1 MYLSSKTA
9 AARKNVK
16 LINDV
21 AGIVSSR
28 EPPPKLSETNKL
40 VRGIIR
46 ERSDPGKKMLKL
58 GTALLIMPEPITS
71 VASVP
76 MLILGKALSSNR
88 GANVSGIYEELRKSL
103 KIISSFHIYL
113 MNQRD

>member
-1 MYLSSKTA
+1 M
-9 AARKNVK
+9 
-16 LINDV
+16 INNA

-28 EPPPKLSETNKL
+28 VSPPKLSEANKL
-40 VRGIIR
+40 VREIIR

-103 KIISSFHIYL
+103 KLISSSDSL
-113 MNQRD
+113 